1 MAWFQANFTGNFW
14 PFQPPKIWKL
24 KEELYFDSRCQPR
37 IKFGGSNNLPIS
49 NHSLKQTAQS
59 DGWPCWKVM
68 SLRSQIVYVGQME
81 VAAFNLTLNYI
92 SIHSFQNYGLLIY
105 LPKGREQWSSA
116 WLQSSTS
123 RKMGSSAPETCSIL
137 WDSEMCEIILHER
150 ASEVGFSHEFWGKQ
164 SPKLCHLLDPWISW
178 MWGSD

>member
-81 VAAFNLTLNYI
+81 VAAFNLTLTNYI
-92 SIHSFQNYGLLIY
+92 STRSFQNYGSLVY

-116 WLQSSTS
+116 WLQIQYIQENGEFSPWFRNVRDNLAWKSQRGGLQSRVLGGTKSKTLSSL
-123 RKMGSSAPETCSIL
+123 G
-137 WDSEMCEIILHER
+137 
-150 ASEVGFSHEFWGKQ
+150 
-164 SPKLCHLLDPWISW
+164 PKK